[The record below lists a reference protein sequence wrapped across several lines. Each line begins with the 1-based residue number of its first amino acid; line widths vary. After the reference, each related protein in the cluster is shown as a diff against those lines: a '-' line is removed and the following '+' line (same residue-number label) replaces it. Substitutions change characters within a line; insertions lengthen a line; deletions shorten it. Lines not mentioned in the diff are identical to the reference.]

1 MNELTESN
9 VKQEA
14 LTVEQQAEAVQ
25 IATNEQYESAAT
37 ILKNIKESRQKFIDF
52 FAPAKKA
59 AAAAHKAICANEKSC
74 TDPCDKAESIIKS
87 KMLTYQR
94 RIEAERKAQEEEQ
107 RKAQQAEA
115 DKLLAEAAKAE
126 EQGDTLQATVNMA
139 MAEQMAS
146 IKPAVQV
153 VAPKVSGVSTKKVWK
168 VNITDERAV
177 PSYIAGIC
185 IRSVDEKALLQLR
198 RLNPNVEI
206 AGVSFYQGSTLAVR

>member
-1 MNELTESN
+1 MNELTEST

-14 LTVEQQAEAVQ
+14 LSVEEQAQAIV
-25 IATNEQYESAAT
+25 ITNNTEYESAVT
-37 ILKNIKESRQKFIDF
+37 ILKSIKESKQRFIDF

-74 TDPCDKAESIIKS
+74 TDPCDKAESIIKG
-87 KMLTYQR
+87 KMLDYSR
-94 RIEAERKAQEEEQ
+94 RVEAERRALEEEQ

-168 VNITDERAV
+168 VKITDEKSV
-177 PSYIAGIC
+177 PSYVSGVC
-185 IRSVDEKALLQLR
+185 IRPVDTKKLLDLR

-206 AGVSFYQGSTLAVR
+206 TGISFVQDSALSVR